1 MAKLRD
7 LESRL
12 GARVVGQDEAVTK
25 VARTIRRARAG
36 LTDRGR
42 PLGSFLFLG
51 PTGVGKTEL
60 AKTLTA
66 ELFGDETHLVRL
78 DMSEYMERHA
88 VARMIGAP
96 PGYVGF
102 ESGGQLTEAVRRHPY
117 SVILLDEV
125 EKAHPEVMNVLLQLL
140 DDGRLTDGRG
150 RVVDFRNTLVI
161 MTSNLCQDEQY
172 AARPGD
178 DRQEAR
184 LLEGLSG
191 HFRPELLNRL
201 DGIVR
206 FGSLGREQVA
216 RIVRLEL
223 EKVRRSLSEQEI
235 GLEVTDGAVD
245 WLAERG
251 FDPVFGARP
260 VKRVIQREVQ
270 DRVADLILS
279 GDAVVDAVI
288 VVEAGG
294 GGLEVRVKG

>member
-1 MAKLRD
+1 M
-7 LESRL
+7 
-12 GARVVGQDEAVTK
+12 
-25 VARTIRRARAG
+25 ARTIRRARAG
-36 LTDRGR
+36 LTDRNR

-60 AKTLTA
+60 AKALT
-66 ELFGDETHLVRL
+66 EQMFGDESHLVRL

-96 PGYVGF
+96 PGYVGY

-140 DDGRLTDGRG
+140 DDGRLTDGKG

-161 MTSNLCQDEQY
+161 MTSNLCQGPEY
-172 AARPGD
+172 EARPGD
-178 DRQEAR
+178 DRAEAR
-184 LLEGLSG
+184 LLEGLQG

-206 FGSLGREQVA
+206 FHSLGRELVA
-216 RIVRLEL
+216 EIVALEL
-223 EKVRRSLSEQEI
+223 AKVRRSLAEQEI
-235 GLEVTDGAVD
+235 GLVATDAAIAL
-245 WLAERG
+245 LAERG
-251 FDPVFGARP
+251 YDPQFGARP

-270 DRVADLILS
+270 DRAADLILA
-279 GDAVVDAVI
+279 GDARPDTVIELDADEDGFTARVTAAP
-288 VVEAGG
+288 VPDEAAARG
-294 GGLEVRVKG
+294 

>member
-1 MAKLRD
+1 M
-7 LESRL
+7 
-12 GARVVGQDEAVTK
+12 
-25 VARTIRRARAG
+25 
-36 LTDRGR
+36 
-42 PLGSFLFLG
+42 
-51 PTGVGKTEL
+51 GKTEL

-66 ELFGDETHLVRL
+66 ELFGDESHLVRL

-96 PGYVGF
+96 PGYVGY

-117 SVILLDEV
+117 AVVLLDEV

-161 MTSNLCQDEQY
+161 MTSNLCQGPEYEVRAGDD
-172 AARPGD
+172 AARG
-178 DRQEAR
+178 EAR

-206 FGSLGREQVA
+206 FSSLGRGEVA

-223 EKVRRSLSEQEI
+223 AKVARSLGEQEI
-235 GLEVTDGAVD
+235 GLEVTDAAVD

-270 DRVADLILS
+270 DRVADLILGGEVGVEAKIIIDVG
-279 GDAVVDAVI
+279 GDGLVAVVR
-288 VVEAGG
+288 AGG
-294 GGLEVRVKG
+294 V